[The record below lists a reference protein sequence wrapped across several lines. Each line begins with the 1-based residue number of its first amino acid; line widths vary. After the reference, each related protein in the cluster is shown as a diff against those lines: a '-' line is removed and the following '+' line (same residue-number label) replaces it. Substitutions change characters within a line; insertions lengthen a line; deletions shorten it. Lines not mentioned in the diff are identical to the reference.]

1 MKRRGLHATIDVVQQ
16 REAEDMRQKQIAIIT
31 GASSGLGR
39 ELADYLDRSGVD
51 EIWVNSRRAER
62 LEDLR
67 RKARTPVRV
76 IAGDIS
82 DEMTIGAFRS
92 ALEKENP
99 VVAYYIYAAG
109 FGKIGAAGSI
119 PLSELRQMIGVNDT
133 AAVTLT
139 EVCLPYMAA
148 GSRVAFICSVAAFLP
163 IPYLNVYA
171 GTKAFLY
178 RYGRALSVELAPRR
192 VGVTVVCPYWIRD
205 TEFIAV
211 ARQGEDQPY
220 FRRFPFASST
230 AFVAKT
236 AWDDLQKGKV
246 VSTPGWVAS
255 LIRVGAKVLPSAL
268 VMKMSR
274 ILFG

>member
-1 MKRRGLHATIDVVQQ
+1 
-16 REAEDMRQKQIAIIT
+16 MRQKQIAIIT
-31 GASSGLGR
+31 GASSGLGW

-82 DEMTIGAFRS
+82 GEAAIDAFRS
-92 ALEKENP
+92 ALEEASP
-99 VVAYYIYAAG
+99 VVACYIYAAG
-109 FGKIGAAGSI
+109 FGKIGAAGRI
-119 PLSELRQMIGVNDT
+119 PLPDLRQMIGVNDM
-133 AAVTLT
+133 AAVMLT

-148 GSRVAFICSVAAFLP
+148 GSRVAFVCSVAAFLP

-178 RYGRALSVELAPRR
+178 RYGRALAVELAPRR
-192 VGVTVVCPYWIRD
+192 IGVTVICPYWIKD

-211 ARQGEDQPY
+211 ARQSEDQPY
-220 FRRFPFASST
+220 FKRFPLASST
-230 AFVAKT
+230 AFVAKA
-236 AWDDLQKGKV
+236 AWDDIQRGKA
-246 VSTPGWVAS
+246 VSTPGWAAS
-255 LIRVGAKVLPSAL
+255 LIHIGAKVLPSAL

>member
-1 MKRRGLHATIDVVQQ
+1 
-16 REAEDMRQKQIAIIT
+16 MRIAIVT

-39 ELADYLDRSGVD
+39 EFVLQLAHGEAQLD
-51 EIWVNSRRAER
+51 EIWVIARRRAR
-62 LEDLR
+62 LEALQKDCPLPLRILPIDLTAPDAPDRLARALAR
-67 RKARTPVRV
+67 RAPRV
-76 IAGDIS
+76 
-82 DEMTIGAFRS
+82 EV
-92 ALEKENP
+92 LVN
-99 VVAYYIYAAG
+99 AAG
-109 FGKIGAAGSI
+109 FGRIGSYQDISRQDSAA
-119 PLSELRQMIGVNDT
+119 MIRLNCE
-133 AAVTLT
+133 AAV
-139 EVCLPYMAA
+139 EVTGLCLPYMGP
-148 GSRVAFICSVAAFLP
+148 GSRIVQVCSTAAFQPL
-163 IPYLNVYA
+163 PYLNVYA

-236 AWDDLQKGKV
+236 AWDDIQRGKA
-246 VSTPGWVAS
+246 VSTPGWAAR
-255 LIRVGAKVLPSAL
+255 LIRIGAKVLPSAL

>member
-1 MKRRGLHATIDVVQQ
+1 
-16 REAEDMRQKQIAIIT
+16 
-31 GASSGLGR
+31 
-39 ELADYLDRSGVD
+39 
-51 EIWVNSRRAER
+51 
-62 LEDLR
+62 
-67 RKARTPVRV
+67 
-76 IAGDIS
+76 
-82 DEMTIGAFRS
+82 MTIGAFRS

-236 AWDDLQKGKV
+236 AWMIYKKERSCRRRAGLQSDPHRREGAAVGPRHEDEPYLIWMILAFCLYGKEKIQYMYAPNHGDDKA
-246 VSTPGWVAS
+246 GW
-255 LIRVGAKVLPSAL
+255 P
-268 VMKMSR
+268 
-274 ILFG
+274 